1 MEQDAISPLELP
13 ETLAALVPPDLLDAE
28 RLRWVGLSASQRA
41 RATARLK
48 ALERWNHGKG
58 EIDAAAAAQIAE
70 MKINRFYRVAAAWRD
85 APSLAA
91 LGVFVRP
98 DARKP
103 KISPDVLEKLAAAA
117 RKATLLY
124 GDISLSALVA
134 RTVAFARLPANEL
147 PGTTKL
153 REIVGTERRRLNA
166 NKALGQVILFD
177 CVATSMP
184 RDDGRPHI
192 AFLCMDETGAVLGVS
207 VGLIDA
213 VVSGYA
219 AAASDALRRI
229 EEHAADWPWS
239 NAFSIVRFTAGE
251 DIERIARLTHRLN
264 VMFKQRNFILERGGK
279 RYGRLI
285 GKTIGPRLG
294 RVLFTPTRTIEGLA
308 LATNGDMTPWSGDE
322 AYYALRMGADDNNA
336 QTIAMPESG
345 SVQPPPQMIDALVS
359 ISGERG

>member
-1 MEQDAISPLELP
+1 MDEDAISPLQLP
-13 ETLAALVPPDLLDAE
+13 ETLAARVPPDLLDAE
-28 RLRWVGLSASQRA
+28 RALWGRLSASQRA

-48 ALERWNHGKG
+48 ALEQWNHGKG
-58 EIDAAAAAQIAE
+58 EIDATAAAQIAE

-91 LGVFVRP
+91 LGVFVRA
-98 DARKP
+98 DTRKP
-103 KISPDVLEKLAAAA
+103 KISPDVLQKLATAA
-117 RKATLLY
+117 RQSILLH

-134 RTVAFARLPANEL
+134 RTVAFARIPADEL
-147 PGTTKL
+147 PGATKL
-153 REIVGTERRRLNA
+153 REIVETERRRLNA

-207 VGLIDA
+207 VGVIDT

-219 AAASDALRRI
+219 AAASDALREI
-229 EEHAADWPWS
+229 EKHGGEYLWS

-251 DIERIARLTHRLN
+251 DVELIGRLTHRLN
-264 VMFKQRNFILERGGK
+264 AMFNQPNFILERGDK

-285 GKTIGPRLG
+285 GKTVGQRLG
-294 RVLFTPTRTIEGLA
+294 RVMFTPTRTVDGLA
-308 LATNGDMTPWSGDE
+308 LATNGDMTPWSSDE
-322 AYYALRMGADDNNA
+322 AYFALRLGADENNG
-336 QTIAMPESG
+336 QTIAVPVSG
-345 SVQPPPQMIDALVS
+345 SVQPPPQMIDALVT